1 MGEAYLSIL
10 LGGQLFSEK
19 YRKANLHPTLLSRS
33 LEEGATLTTG
43 LIPWTRARAF
53 YFAALNVSPSSYAP
67 YDFYNW
73 LNPLVAIVM
82 AYAGFAI
89 YRMDQ
94 PKGH

>member
-33 LEEGATLTTG
+33 LEEGAT
-43 LIPWTRARAF
+43 
-53 YFAALNVSPSSYAP
+53 
-67 YDFYNW
+67 
-73 LNPLVAIVM
+73 
-82 AYAGFAI
+82 YAGFAI